1 MSWVLIRAIAY
12 RFIKYFVLFT
22 DYFRVIFA
30 FASFY
35 YMPSDPIKASVLY
48 ILSGL
53 LDAIDGHMA
62 RLLNQGRK
70 CNKRELYQFFCLFC
84 G

>member
-1 MSWVLIRAIAY
+1 MLWVLIRAIAN
-12 RFIKYFVLFT
+12 RFMKYFGLFT

-70 CNKRELYQFFCLFC
+70 CNKREFCSLVC